1 MVFRWASVQ
10 ALLRQIPAVRAVLL
24 LAFGMILATV
34 ISAAAVLLD
43 LRQKELV
50 HARAEIV
57 SLTRILSEQTTRT
70 FEGVALTMFG
80 IRDRL
85 SDNIGRQ
92 LELDSTPVHLL
103 LRARS
108 SGLPQVKSIF
118 VIDHQGHGI
127 NSSRPDFI
135 RQLDMTERGFFR
147 YFIDGGSDEIF
158 ISRPEIARV
167 DGQWTCYAS
176 IRLLD
181 AAGQFRGVLVAS
193 ISIGY
198 FESLYDSLGLDFVSR
213 IQLLDREGHL
223 LAGKPHAEE
232 LFGKISVAAADL
244 AKLRAKAEGTIHELT
259 EPLADGRRFVAY
271 RQIAKYPLMVSA
283 AIDEDEALIP
293 WYRVVRPVLAGVI
306 LVLLFVLVTT
316 FLMVRNLLRKGAL
329 ESALKERDEQLRHM
343 VQSVRDAI
351 VTLNS
356 ERRVV
361 LFNEAAERMFG
372 IPIDAAIGSEIG
384 ELLSRRLRQPQ
395 LMNLLRTLEE
405 GLRSPAGVASLG
417 LIELVRE
424 DQEFPVELSLST
436 TTFRGEML
444 LTAVFR
450 DLTERQHAELALL
463 ETNRQLKELSAS
475 LQNVREEAR
484 ARIAR
489 ELHDEL
495 GQLLTGIR
503 MEVSWLGGRLLPE
516 QQVLLDKVLAIKGQI
531 DQTIAS
537 VRRIAAELRPLV
549 LDDLGFAAAANWYV
563 DQFSERT
570 GLPVD
575 LVLPA
580 EDPERGDA
588 VATALFRV
596 LQESLTNVA
605 RHARATKVEVRLGFA
620 ESGWALSIRDDGIG
634 FEHAPGKH
642 SDMGLVGMR
651 ERAQIL
657 GGRFS
662 ITTAPGAGTLVE
674 VVIPAQPRQEAK

>member
-1 MVFRWASVQ
+1 M
-10 ALLRQIPAVRAVLL
+10 LL
-24 LAFGMILATV
+24 LAFVMILATV
-34 ISAAAVLLD
+34 ISSAAVLLD
-43 LRQKELV
+43 LRRTELV
-50 HARAEIV
+50 HARGEMV

-85 SDNIGRQ
+85 SDDIGRH

-108 SGLPQVKSIF
+108 GGLPQVKSIF
-118 VIDHQGHGI
+118 VIDRQGHGV

-135 RQLDMTERGFFR
+135 RQLDMTERSFFR
-147 YFIDGGSDEIF
+147 YFMDGGNDEIF

-167 DGQWTCYAS
+167 DGQWTYYAS

-181 AAGQFRGVLVAS
+181 AAGRFRGVLVAS

-198 FESLYDSLGLDFVSR
+198 FESLYDSIGLDFVSR
-213 IQLLDREGHL
+213 IQLLDREGLL
-223 LAGKPHAEE
+223 LAGKPHDEE
-232 LFGKISVAAADL
+232 MFGRITARASDL
-244 AKLRAKAEGTIHELT
+244 AELRAKPEGSIHELT
-259 EPLADGRRFVAY
+259 ETSAKGKRYVAY
-271 RQIAKYPLMVSA
+271 RQIAKYPLVVSA
-283 AIDEDEALIP
+283 AVDEAEALIP
-293 WYRVVRPVLAGVI
+293 WYRVARPVLAGVI
-306 LVLLFVLVTT
+306 LVILFVLATT
-316 FLMVRNLLRKGAL
+316 VLMVRNLLRKGAL
-329 ESALKERDEQLRHM
+329 ELALKESDEQLRYM

-356 ERRVV
+356 ARRVV
-361 LFNEAAERMFG
+361 LFNGAAEQMFG
-372 IPIDAAIGSEIG
+372 LNASEAIGSEIG
-384 ELLSRRLRQPQ
+384 DLLSRCLRQPQ
-395 LMNLLRTLEE
+395 LMDLLRTLDE
-405 GLRSPAGVASLG
+405 GLRSPAAPASLG
-417 LIELVRE
+417 IFELLRE

-436 TTFRGEML
+436 TIFHGEIL

-450 DLTERQHAELALL
+450 DLTERQRAELALL

-516 QQVLLDKVLAIKGQI
+516 QRVLLDKVLSVKGQI
-531 DQTIAS
+531 DLTIAS

-549 LDDLGFAAAANWYV
+549 LDDLGLAAAAAWYV
-563 DQFSERT
+563 DQFSART
-570 GLPVD
+570 SLPVE

-580 EDPERGDA
+580 KDPERGAA
-588 VATALFRV
+588 VAIALFRI

-605 RHARATKVEVRLGFA
+605 RHAEATRIEVRFA
-620 ESGWALSIRDDGIG
+620 FADDNWMLSVRDDGLG
-634 FEHAPGKH
+634 FEHDPGR
-642 SDMGLVGMR
+642 SRDIGLVGMR
-651 ERAQIL
+651 ERAQML
-657 GGRFS
+657 GGQFS
-662 ITTAPGAGTLVE
+662 VTSAPGQGTLIE
-674 VVIPAQPRQEAK
+674 VVIPAQKVQEEHDGKA